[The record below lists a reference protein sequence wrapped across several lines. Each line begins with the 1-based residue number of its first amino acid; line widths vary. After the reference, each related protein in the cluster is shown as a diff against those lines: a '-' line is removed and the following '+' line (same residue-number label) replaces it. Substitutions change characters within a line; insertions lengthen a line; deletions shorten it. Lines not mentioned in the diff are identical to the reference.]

1 MAETSQSTDLPHHE
15 EGLSIAELIHRK
27 LDSLTPSERKAA
39 RLLLTNYPVVGLDSL
54 ARFAE
59 RSEVSHPTILR
70 FISKLGFT
78 GYPQF
83 QDELRN
89 ELDARLKSPLTKKHP
104 EISNASD
111 KKDFQNSYI
120 EAICKNI
127 RKSMASISQSE
138 FEGVLALLEDINQQ
152 VFLLGGRFTD
162 SIATQTY
169 MHLRALRP
177 RVRHITGLPVSWS
190 EYLLDVDKQCVL
202 VVFDIRRYQ
211 HEVVIFAEEAARRG
225 ASVILVTDQWLSPIA
240 RIAQHVLVAHVE
252 APSNWD
258 SLTSISAMMETF
270 IAALSNRKW
279 DQLKNRISDLEQVR
293 SLFKSDNSTDSHT

>member
-1 MAETSQSTDLPHHE
+1 MTDHPATPPPSNTDNPPKE
-15 EGLSIAELIHRK
+15 DGLSIAELIHRK
-27 LDSLTPSERKAA
+27 LDTLTPSEKKAA

-59 RSEVSHPTILR
+59 RAEVSHPTILR

-89 ELDARLKSPLTKKHP
+89 ELDARLKSPLAKRHP
-104 EISNASD
+104 DIQKVQD
-111 KKDFQNSYI
+111 KTDFQNIYI
-120 EAICKNI
+120 DAICNNI
-127 RKSMASISQSE
+127 RQSMASISQNE
-138 FEGVLALLEDINQQ
+138 FEGVLALLEDVNQQ

-190 EYLLDVDKQCVL
+190 EYLLDMDKHCVV

-211 HEVVIFAEEAARRG
+211 EEVIVFAEEAAQRG
-225 ASVILVTDQWLSPIA
+225 ASVILVTDQWLSPLA
-240 RIAQHVLVAHVE
+240 RVAQHVLVAHVE

-270 IAALSNRKW
+270 VAALSNRKW
-279 DQLKNRISDLEQVR
+279 DQLTDRIGDLENIRTRFQKQV
-293 SLFKSDNSTDSHT
+293 

>member
-1 MAETSQSTDLPHHE
+1 MTENSPPPETSESENTVRED
-15 EGLSIAELIHRK
+15 GLSIAELIHRK
-27 LDSLTPSERKAA
+27 LETLTPSEKKAA

-59 RSEVSHPTILR
+59 RAEVSHPTILR
-70 FISKLGFT
+70 FISKLGFS

-89 ELDARLKSPLTKKHP
+89 ELDARLKSPLAKRHP
-104 EISNASD
+104 DIQKVRD
-111 KKDFQNSYI
+111 KTDFQNIYI
-120 EAICKNI
+120 DAICNNI
-127 RKSMASISQSE
+127 RQSMASISQNE
-138 FEGVLALLEDINQQ
+138 FEGVLALLEDVNQQ
-152 VFLLGGRFTD
+152 VYLIGGRFTD
-162 SIATQTY
+162 AIAKQTY

-177 RVRHITGLPVSWS
+177 RVRHINGLPVSWS
-190 EYLLDVDKQCVL
+190 EYLLDMDKNCVV

-211 HEVVIFAEEAARRG
+211 EEVVVFAEEAAKRG

-240 RIAQHVLVAHVE
+240 RVAQHVLVAHVE

-270 IAALSNRKW
+270 VAALSNRKW
-279 DQLKNRISDLEQVR
+279 DQLTDRIGDLEHIR
-293 SLFKSDNSTDSHT
+293 SQFQKRD